1 MMIPSDLCHQH
12 CHLDSFVTR
21 HPGDYWIER
30 RLVDRTEPQLFIS
43 VHSDSRLGSY
53 ASAPNWILISMVMG
67 QIPDRLNACVS
78 CCNEA
83 SERVVSGD
91 EAVADR
97 EKSVVANNLQ
107 MIGQPVIR
115 RVPGRDQEI
124 MTTSMDEAALEA
136 CHDVASEESGKPERE
151 RELSSQV
158 HRLSIPRP
166 RRTS

>member
-1 MMIPSDLCHQH
+1 
-12 CHLDSFVTR
+12 
-21 HPGDYWIER
+21 
-30 RLVDRTEPQLFIS
+30 
-43 VHSDSRLGSY
+43 
-53 ASAPNWILISMVMG
+53 MVMG